1 VDGFASV
8 ALGKCPLCGSDV
20 VEQPKS
26 YGCSGRTQGC
36 QFTVW
41 KTIAGKT
48 IGVRAVQSLLRNGQ
62 SPLLKGFRSKTG
74 KSFDAR
80 LKLEGGEV
88 RFEFANND
96 RRKRPPVPPDTA

>member
-26 YGCSGRTQGC
+26 YGCSGWKQGC
-36 QFTVW
+36 RFTVW
-41 KTIAGKT
+41 KTIAGKA
-48 IGVRAVQSLLRNGQ
+48 IGVRAVQSLLKNGQ

-74 KSFDAR
+74 KPFDAR

-88 RFEFANND
+88 RFDFHAND
-96 RRKRPPVPPDTA
+96 RSKRPPAPPDRA